1 MLLNIYNVDDLI
13 FLDKQIQK
21 ELSHLK
27 PLFDQWLMGTKVP
40 ALRFLAQKSRLE
52 MLEQLDT
59 DKNRAILASYFN
71 ESTLVQPMDY
81 RIVKNYKIPVSE
93 VETTLNAM
101 TWEVKNFSAVRDAE
115 YVYLSIWR

>member
-1 MLLNIYNVDDLI
+1 MQVNIYNVDETI

-27 PLFDQWLMGTKVP
+27 PLFDQWLLGTKVP

-59 DKNRAILASYFN
+59 ESNRAILTNYFN
-71 ESTLVQPMDY
+71 ESTSVQPMDY
-81 RIVKNYKIPVSE
+81 RIVKHYKIPVSE
-93 VETTLNAM
+93 TEKTLNAM
-101 TWEVKNFSAVRDAE
+101 TGEVKNFSAARDAE
-115 YVYLSIWR
+115 YVYLSVWR